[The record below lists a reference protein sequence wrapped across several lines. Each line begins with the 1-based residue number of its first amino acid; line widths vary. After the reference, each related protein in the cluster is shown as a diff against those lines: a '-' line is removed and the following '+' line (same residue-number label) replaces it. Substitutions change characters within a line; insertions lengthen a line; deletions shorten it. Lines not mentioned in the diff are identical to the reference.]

1 MTDTAT
7 GERSADR
14 TRTLVGTGAGNA
26 LEWYDWGI
34 YAVFA
39 PFFAQQFFNAA
50 DPFSAILATLA
61 VFAVGFL
68 ARPVGAWLFGAIAD
82 RRGRRTAMTL
92 SVGGGAVGSLAIG
105 LAPTYAAVGAG
116 ASLVLVVARLGQ
128 GLAHGGEMPSAQTYL
143 SEMAPAHRRG
153 LWASL
158 MYFSGTLGTIAGTG
172 IGAVLTMLLSEPEMN
187 SWGWRIPFVL
197 GGVLG
202 FYALVMRRRMV
213 ETEVFRA
220 ARGAR
225 EPMWP
230 AIVRHRRQALQVIGM
245 TVGLTVSYYAWAVS
259 APQYAIS
266 ARGVDPTGALWAG
279 VLANLVF
286 IAVLPLWGALADRIG
301 RKPVMLI
308 SAAGLALVVFP
319 LDAFIGSSAFRL
331 FLSMSAAMV
340 LIAASA
346 AIVPALFCEL
356 FPTRIRT
363 VGVGVP
369 YSIAVAAFGGTA
381 PYLQTWIG
389 QSVGAAWFTGYI
401 AVLLLVST
409 LIITTLPETRGRAFD

>member
-1 MTDTAT
+1 MAESTLAAKPAS
-7 GERSADR
+7 RS
-14 TRTLVGTGAGNA
+14 RTLLGTGVGNA

-50 DPFSAILATLA
+50 DPFSAILSTLA

-68 ARPVGAWLFGAIAD
+68 ARPIGAWLFGLLAD
-82 RRGRRTAMTL
+82 RRGRRMAMTL
-92 SVGGGAVGSLAIG
+92 SVGGAAVGSLAIG
-105 LAPTYAAVGAG
+105 LSPTYAAVGAG
-116 ASLVLVVARLGQ
+116 ASLILLTARLVQ
-128 GLAHGGEMPSAQTYL
+128 GLAHGGEMPSAQTYI
-143 SEMAPAHRRG
+143 SEMAPARRRG

-172 IGAVLTMLLSEPEMN
+172 VGAVLTTVLSEPQMN

-197 GGVLG
+197 GGILG
-202 FYALVMRRRMV
+202 LYALVMRQRMS
-213 ETEVFRA
+213 ETEAFRT
-220 ARGAR
+220 ARTDP
-225 EPMWP
+225 EPMWA

-279 VLANLVF
+279 LLANVVF

-308 SAAGLALVVFP
+308 SAGGMALAIFP
-319 LDAFIGSSAFRL
+319 LDGMIGSSPVRL
-331 FLSMSAAMV
+331 FAAMSVAMV

-346 AIVPALFCEL
+346 AIAPAVYCEM

-363 VGVGVP
+363 VGVGIP
-369 YSIAVAAFGGTA
+369 YAVAVATFGGTA
-381 PYLQTWIG
+381 PYLQTWVG
-389 QSVGAAWFTGYI
+389 QSFGAAWFTGYI
-401 AVLLLVST
+401 AALLLVSAV
-409 LIITTLPETRGRAFD
+409 IVTTLPETRGRRLD